1 VPRIALPRQT
11 TWKVNHP
18 VNEAPCILDGLLMT
32 DAGQKIRE

>member
-1 VPRIALPRQT
+1 
-11 TWKVNHP
+11 VNHP